1 MHPHSG
7 DSSRWAGGGA
17 SGELSRGFCA
27 DLLAEY
33 HFNEIA
39 VSRERWERLL
49 SLSTNKS
56 LPAGP
61 AWQAGEH
68 PTQAAFQAGKL
79 FPGRCMAPATG
90 STQGCWKHGTE
101 RVGSRP
107 VQLPR
112 TGWGIWGLSSLL
124 RCIRRCA
131 ARFPRRV
138 GCWGG
143 GMRRHTWRESSRNC
157 YCRITSQSKH
167 EDPGQCPLPAA
178 SDLWAARHGG
188 PGFAENSRLQT
199 PSRAMIYGRLG
210 LKQAETVCLIA
221 RRAWPHLT
229 TLLGRGWGEGLPPG
243 RLEGMNQSFRNA
255 LRETHGEW
263 GGAQGVRHMVLQEG
277 WGSGRACPAPL
288 LPQGLAG
295 FWGAHQARPYPA
307 LPEALPGD

>member
-1 MHPHSG
+1 
-7 DSSRWAGGGA
+7 
-17 SGELSRGFCA
+17 
-27 DLLAEY
+27 
-33 HFNEIA
+33 
-39 VSRERWERLL
+39 
-49 SLSTNKS
+49 
-56 LPAGP
+56 
-61 AWQAGEH
+61 
-68 PTQAAFQAGKL
+68 
-79 FPGRCMAPATG
+79 
-90 STQGCWKHGTE
+90 
-101 RVGSRP
+101 
-107 VQLPR
+107 
-112 TGWGIWGLSSLL
+112 
-124 RCIRRCA
+124 
-131 ARFPRRV
+131 
-138 GCWGG
+138 
-143 GMRRHTWRESSRNC
+143 MRRHTWRESSRNC

-178 SDLWAARHGG
+178 GDLWAARHGG

-243 RLEGMNQSFRNA
+243 RLEGINQSFRNA